1 MEYEIRGSTMQTL
14 SVNLAPGETLYSQ
27 THAMSWMSDN
37 IAMQTHTGGG
47 LLAGLSRS
55 FGGGSF
61 FITDYAAQS
70 PGAHISFAPRFP
82 GSILPFKL
90 AAGESI
96 LCRKQTFLCAE
107 KSVTFEIAF
116 QKRLGAGFFGG
127 EGFIIQRV
135 TGPGTVWLDLSGEV
149 VTYDLQPGQKLLVHA
164 GHVGAQSPGVTFDV
178 QMLKGFRNILF
189 GGEGLFLA
197 SLVGPGKIWLQSM
210 PIMNLAEA
218 IAQYLPQSGGD
229 STPQSIGA
237 GVVGG
242 MLKGLLKS

>member
-1 MEYEIRGSTMQTL
+1 
-14 SVNLAPGETLYSQ
+14 
-27 THAMSWMSDN
+27 
-37 IAMQTHTGGG
+37 
-47 LLAGLSRS
+47 
-55 FGGGSF
+55 
-61 FITDYAAQS
+61 
-70 PGAHISFAPRFP
+70 
-82 GSILPFKL
+82 
-90 AAGESI
+90 
-96 LCRKQTFLCAE
+96 
-107 KSVTFEIAF
+107 
-116 QKRLGAGFFGG
+116 
-127 EGFIIQRV
+127 
-135 TGPGTVWLDLSGEV
+135 
-149 VTYDLQPGQKLLVHA
+149 
-164 GHVGAQSPGVTFDV
+164 VTFDV